1 MNTITRPKI
10 AALIL
15 AVIFSAALAVAI
27 ASIPHPGVVHDAYA
41 AKAGKA
47 E

>member
-1 MNTITRPKI
+1 MVTTNRRRI
-10 AALIL
+10 AVLIL
-15 AVIFSAALAVAI
+15 AVVLSAALAVSM